1 MLTYIHFA
9 TIGINFVHYVLL
21 FLDEALRN
29 THFTWGKP
37 IPPTESTVED
47 DEELDDA
54 ELNLDKVEEEM
65 AADYS
70 EEEEEILHID
80 ALQHVRKLPHI
91 YFRNFIVELVVPSS
105 FLLFHLKKDSKHNQ
119 RKMNIKNIFYQPIF
133 LFGSIFI
140 SKNKLIR

>member
-1 MLTYIHFA
+1 MLNIHFA
-9 TIGINFVHYVLL
+9 TIEINFVHYVLL

-70 EEEEEILHID
+70 EEEEEEILHID

-91 YFRNFIVELVVPSS
+91 YSRNFIVELVPY
-105 FLLFHLKKDSKHNQ
+105 LAL
-119 RKMNIKNIFYQPIF
+119 Y
-133 LFGSIFI
+133 SI
-140 SKNKLIR
+140 

>member
-1 MLTYIHFA
+1 MLFS
-9 TIGINFVHYVLL
+9 
-21 FLDEALRN
+21 DEALRS

-70 EEEEEILHID
+70 EEEEEEILHID
-80 ALQHVRKLPHI
+80 ALHVRQKKAIIIGLFYPI
-91 YFRNFIVELVVPSS
+91 D
-105 FLLFHLKKDSKHNQ
+105 FLGNVLTKRSHA
-119 RKMNIKNIFYQPIF
+119 
-133 LFGSIFI
+133 
-140 SKNKLIR
+140 

>member
-1 MLTYIHFA
+1 MLFS
-9 TIGINFVHYVLL
+9 
-21 FLDEALRN
+21 DEALRS

-70 EEEEEILHID
+70 EEEEEEILHID
-80 ALQHVRKLPHI
+80 ALHVRPKKGHYYWPFLSHRL
-91 YFRNFIVELVVPSS
+91 FRKCFDKEPCMMGNSGHVSPQCSEICMS
-105 FLLFHLKKDSKHNQ
+105 
-119 RKMNIKNIFYQPIF
+119 
-133 LFGSIFI
+133 
-140 SKNKLIR
+140 

>member
-1 MLTYIHFA
+1 MLFS
-9 TIGINFVHYVLL
+9 
-21 FLDEALRN
+21 DEALRS

-70 EEEEEILHID
+70 EEEEEEILHID
-80 ALQHVRKLPHI
+80 ALHVRQKGYWPFFKAFFI
-91 YFRNFIVELVVPSS
+91 PETFFRKCFV
-105 FLLFHLKKDSKHNQ
+105 KDPYGHFRAYS
-119 RKMNIKNIFYQPIF
+119 MY
-133 LFGSIFI
+133 SM
-140 SKNKLIR
+140 S

>member
-1 MLTYIHFA
+1 MLFS
-9 TIGINFVHYVLL
+9 
-21 FLDEALRN
+21 DEALRS

-70 EEEEEILHID
+70 EEEEEEILHID
-80 ALQHVRKLPHI
+80 ALHVRPKKKAIIIGLFYPI
-91 YFRNFIVELVVPSS
+91 D
-105 FLLFHLKKDSKHNQ
+105 FLGNVLTKRSHA
-119 RKMNIKNIFYQPIF
+119 
-133 LFGSIFI
+133 
-140 SKNKLIR
+140 

>member
-1 MLTYIHFA
+1 MLIIHFA
-9 TIGINFVHYVLL
+9 TIGIHFVHYVLL

-70 EEEEEILHID
+70 EEEEEEILHID
-80 ALQHVRKLPHI
+80 ALQHVRKLPNI
-91 YFRNFIVELVVPSS
+91 YSRNFIVELVPSG
-105 FLLFHLKKDSKHNQ
+105 FIFHLKKDSKHNQ
-119 RKMNIKNIFYQPIF
+119 RKINIKNIFYQPIF
-133 LFGSIFI
+133 LFGRMNIGYVA
-140 SKNKLIR
+140 LL

>member
-1 MLTYIHFA
+1 MSRSLKRLYGGMLFS
-9 TIGINFVHYVLL
+9 
-21 FLDEALRN
+21 DEALRS

-70 EEEEEILHID
+70 EEEEEEILHID
-80 ALQHVRKLPHI
+80 ALHVRVVRQKKPLLLV
-91 YFRNFIVELVVPSS
+91 FFIP
-105 FLLFHLKKDSKHNQ
+105 
-119 RKMNIKNIFYQPIF
+119 
-133 LFGSIFI
+133 
-140 SKNKLIR
+140 

>member
-1 MLTYIHFA
+1 MSRSLKRLYGGMLFS
-9 TIGINFVHYVLL
+9 
-21 FLDEALRN
+21 DEALRS

-70 EEEEEILHID
+70 EEEEEEILHID
-80 ALQHVRKLPHI
+80 ALHVRQKKGHYYWPFLSHRL
-91 YFRNFIVELVVPSS
+91 FRKCFD
-105 FLLFHLKKDSKHNQ
+105 KDSCMMGNSGHVLLKA
-119 RKMNIKNIFYQPIF
+119 RKYA
-133 LFGSIFI
+133 
-140 SKNKLIR
+140 